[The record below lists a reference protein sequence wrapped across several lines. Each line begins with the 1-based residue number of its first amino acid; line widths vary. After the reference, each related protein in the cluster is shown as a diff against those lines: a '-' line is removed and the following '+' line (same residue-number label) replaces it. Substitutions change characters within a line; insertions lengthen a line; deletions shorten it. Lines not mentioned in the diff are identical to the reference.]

1 MDDNF
6 KDYFTEQQ
14 EPESKPAHVETPQER
29 EDREIAEST
38 IERRHS
44 TMRMLLVTAIV
55 LLATFLFWWVWNRYY
70 HVYSEGVEHGWVMKV
85 VNEGTVFKTY
95 EGRLIQAG
103 YNSQN
108 SNATIQSN
116 EFNFSVKDENVARQL
131 ERCAGKIVELHY
143 KEYLGTLPWR
153 GMTKYVVDSVYSVTS
168 VNESRDMPISVPL
181 EVL

>member
-1 MDDNF
+1 M
-6 KDYFTEQQ
+6 E
-14 EPESKPAHVETPQER
+14 E
-29 EDREIAEST
+29 
-38 IERRHS
+38 
-44 TMRMLLVTAIV
+44 
-55 LLATFLFWWVWNRYY
+55 
-70 HVYSEGVEHGWVMKV
+70 YSEKPKKRGIGRKILTTLSIILVLAAAGFVFFKFFYVFGSGVKAGELNLFVYTGY
-85 VNEGTVFKTY
+85 VFKTY

-168 VNESRDMPISVPL
+168 VNESRDMPMSLPL